1 MRQPDDASGTV
12 LATTREP
19 LDVEIPAPMGRILLE
34 ARTIDHR
41 TVSAVDGSVSEAE
54 AHEHALVTVLR
65 SGQDRSPA
73 GRALLVESWCSS
85 DGRPSIFG
93 EPEGERI
100 SCFID
105 GMPHDG
111 YRYHSSS
118 DPWLRRAAAD
128 WQWPF
133 VVGAWQWTIVLPDV
147 PMTLVGAIVL
157 GDLRIS
163 ARDLPIPRDLRS
175 VPLDAYWAGRSAM
188 IGPASP
194 RS

>member
-1 MRQPDDASGTV
+1 MQEPDDGLAAV

-19 LDVEIPAPMGRILLE
+19 LDIEIPAPTERILLE
-34 ARTIDHR
+34 ARTIGDR
-41 TVSAVDGSVSEAE
+41 RSPAVDGITPAVE
-54 AHEHALVTVLR
+54 AHEYALVTVLR

-85 DGRPSIFG
+85 DGRPSAFG

-100 SCFID
+100 GCFLD

-111 YRYHSSS
+111 YRYHGSS

-133 VVGAWQWTIVLPDV
+133 VVGSWQWTIVLPDV
-147 PMTLVGAIVL
+147 PMTMVGSVVL

-163 ARDLPIPRDLRS
+163 ARDLPIPRDLRT

-188 IGPASP
+188 IGPP